1 MLQNQLEEM
10 RQKRQL
16 ELKHELNQRKTA
28 QIYFEDVEESLNKA
42 KADLLLLKEQGKKS
56 KKVEIQTELA
66 KAKAGVLML
75 QRENKSRLK
84 QVEAQIAAVGAEM
97 DVDGPNDDDEEGV
110 SAKEK
115 ILFKE
120 FVKVRYRS

>member
-16 ELKHELNQRKTA
+16 KLKHELIQRKTA
-28 QIYFEDVEESLNKA
+28 QIYFEDVVESLNKA

-56 KKVEIQTELA
+56 KKIEIQTELA

-75 QRENKSRLK
+75 SRCF
-84 QVEAQIAAVGAEM
+84 
-97 DVDGPNDDDEEGV
+97 
-110 SAKEK
+110 S
-115 ILFKE
+115 
-120 FVKVRYRS
+120 

>member
-10 RQKRQL
+10 RQQKQL

-42 KADLLLLKEQGKKS
+42 KADLLLLKEQGKKA
-56 KKVEIQTELA
+56 KKIEIQTELA
-66 KAKAGVLML
+66 NAKAGVLML

-110 SAKEK
+110 PAKEK